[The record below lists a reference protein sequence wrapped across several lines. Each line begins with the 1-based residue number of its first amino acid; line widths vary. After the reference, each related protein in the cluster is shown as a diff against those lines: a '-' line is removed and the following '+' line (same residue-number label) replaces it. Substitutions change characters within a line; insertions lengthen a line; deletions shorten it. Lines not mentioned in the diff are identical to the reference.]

1 MTDPTKLEPKNGDFV
16 AYLDK
21 LQQES
26 LEELR
31 RSAGSG
37 AASVSAPGESP
48 SSVREMAAEVF
59 RQIKPK
65 TAEELPRHEPL
76 NPQPVPRPQPSRNR
90 SVVDEF
96 RDAPSAGSTR
106 TGSSGTARRKQP
118 FLVFIGNVLMMVGV
132 MGFVVA
138 ANEDIEVLAPPSVFL
153 AFAGFILS
161 AFASKRR

>member
-76 NPQPVPRPQPSRNR
+76 NPQPVPRP
-90 SVVDEF
+90 
-96 RDAPSAGSTR
+96 
-106 TGSSGTARRKQP
+106 
-118 FLVFIGNVLMMVGV
+118 
-132 MGFVVA
+132 
-138 ANEDIEVLAPPSVFL
+138 
-153 AFAGFILS
+153 
-161 AFASKRR
+161 